1 MARASARS
9 TTATSALATRGT
21 SRAAWSILCRRDGS
35 TRTGS
40 AAWGGRRADT
50 SRRSSRPPAAASPR
64 SASAPAS
71 PTGCPLRSSRPLG
84 LRQSGS
90 LTPTLLCA
98 QETYYYNTDITQF
111 CPNYLGATPADD
123 KQIYELTSP
132 MTRIHEA
139 CTPTLIQH
147 VKQRCVL
154 GLSLSVSP
162 ILNAS
167 PLQGELD
174 RRVPIANGYE
184 LWQGLLDVG
193 VHAEMAVYTGY
204 GHGIDKP
211 RSQRAVMAHNRLW
224 FGHYIFGEPAPSL
237 SLLGDAS
244 NSAQARL

>member
-1 MARASARS
+1 
-9 TTATSALATRGT
+9 
-21 SRAAWSILCRRDGS
+21 
-35 TRTGS
+35 
-40 AAWGGRRADT
+40 
-50 SRRSSRPPAAASPR
+50 
-64 SASAPAS
+64 
-71 PTGCPLRSSRPLG
+71 
-84 LRQSGS
+84 
-90 LTPTLLCA
+90 
-98 QETYYYNTDITQF
+98 
-111 CPNYLGATPADD
+111 
-123 KQIYELTSP
+123 

-162 ILNAS
+162 ILNA
-167 PLQGELD
+167 PPRQGELD

-184 LWQGLLDVG
+184 LRQGLLDVG

>member
-50 SRRSSRPPAAASPR
+50 SRPSSRPPAAASPR
-64 SASAPAS
+64 SASAQAS
-71 PTGCPLRSSRPLG
+71 PTGCSLRSSRPLG

-90 LTPTLLCA
+90 LTPALLCA

-111 CPNYLGATPADD
+111 CPNYLGATPAED

-154 GLSLSVSP
+154 ALS
-162 ILNAS
+162 
-167 PLQGELD
+167 
-174 RRVPIANGYE
+174 RC
-184 LWQGLLDVG
+184 
-193 VHAEMAVYTGY
+193 
-204 GHGIDKP
+204 
-211 RSQRAVMAHNRLW
+211 
-224 FGHYIFGEPAPSL
+224 PSRP
-237 SLLGDAS
+237 S
-244 NSAQARL
+244 